1 VRTVGPVLNVFCRP
15 TGKEDQM
22 FSTEEE
28 IGHARDA
35 PYAAYNEAVKAAYKT
50 LADLITAYFDEYPKL
65 YDDEVLDV
73 PVNFWPLRDYAR
85 TLKIQKLT
93 LRLALKTAELSQRKI
108 ADSMGLPVH
117 ANGCGRLPAEL
128 APEATR
134 GGL

>member
-1 VRTVGPVLNVFCRP
+1 VRIVGPVRTYFADHQDI
-15 TGKEDQM
+15 EDQM
-22 FSTEEE
+22 FATEEE
-28 IGHARDA
+28 SGPARDA

-73 PVNFWPLRDYAR
+73 PVNFWPLRDYER
-85 TLKIQKLT
+85 TLKVQKLT
-93 LRLALKTAELSQRKI
+93 LHLALKTAELSQRKM

-117 ANGCGRLPAEL
+117 TNGCGRLPAEP
-128 APEATR
+128 APETTR